1 MFSSVAESYDVMNDL
16 MSAGVHRWWKDELIR
31 ELKPT
36 PSMRLLDMAGG
47 TGDVAFRFLDALQSQ
62 YGTAAS
68 SHGLQGG
75 GVTISDINKDMLA
88 VGRSRY
94 EERYGAQY
102 GVVAGVY
109 QSGVERPPHSPT
121 HTETIN
127 FVVADAM
134 DLPYEDESFDA
145 YTISFGLRNV
155 TDMDLAMREAHRVLK
170 PGGRMLIM
178 EFSHVNNP
186 LLAMTYQQYSN
197 LVIPEIGEL
206 VAKDRDSYQY
216 LVESIRK
223 MPTQR
228 ELAKRVSEAG
238 FQQVSYRDLT
248 FGVVAMHSGF
258 KL

>member
-1 MFSSVAESYDVMNDL
+1 MTKASWR
-16 MSAGVHRWWKDELIR
+16 VH
-31 ELKPT
+31 T
-36 PSMRLLDMAGG
+36 SGG
-47 TGDVAFRFLDALQSQ
+47 KQIV
-62 YGTAAS
+62 
-68 SHGLQGG
+68 
-75 GVTISDINKDMLA
+75 
-88 VGRSRY
+88 
-94 EERYGAQY
+94 
-102 GVVAGVY
+102 
-109 QSGVERPPHSPT
+109 
-121 HTETIN
+121 
-127 FVVADAM
+127 VVADAM

>member
-1 MFSSVAESYDVMNDL
+1 VAESYDVMNDL

-47 TGDVAFRFLDALQSQ
+47 TGDISFRFLDALAAQ
-62 YGTAAS
+62 YGSAAIS
-68 SHGLQGG
+68 QGLEGG

-88 VGRSRY
+88 VGRTRY
-94 EERYGAQY
+94 EERYGSQY
-102 GVVAGVY
+102 GAVAGVY
-109 QSGVERPPHSPT
+109 QSGVERPSHSPV

-134 DLPYEDESFDA
+134 ELPYEDNSFDA

-155 TDMDLAMREAHRVLK
+155 TDMDQAMREAHRVLK

-186 LLAMTYQQYSN
+186 LLALTYNQYSSA
-197 LVIPEIGEL
+197 VIPEIGHM
-206 VAKDRDSYQY
+206 VANDRDSYQY
-216 LVESIRK
+216 LIESIRN
-223 MPTQR
+223 MPDQR
-228 ELAKRVSEAG
+228 QLAKRVSEAG
-238 FQQVSYRDLT
+238 FEQVSYRDLT